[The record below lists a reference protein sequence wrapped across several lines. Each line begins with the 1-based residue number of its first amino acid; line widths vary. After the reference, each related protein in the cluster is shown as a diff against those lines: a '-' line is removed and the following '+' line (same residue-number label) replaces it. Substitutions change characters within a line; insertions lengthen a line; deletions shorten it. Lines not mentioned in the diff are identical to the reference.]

1 MQGLLSIA
9 KHMCDES
16 GQLPRLSMCSSLTT
30 GTSQRMIDNDDDKG
44 SLRAKSE
51 FFPKTVVKSIFYVRL
66 IITIICSY
74 TLPFCIH
81 KCQKQFSNAMQ
92 HFNHNNNSCTK

>member
-16 GQLPRLSMCSSLTT
+16 GQLPRLAMCSSLTT

-44 SLRAKSE
+44 NLRAE
-51 FFPKTVVKSIFYVRL
+51 
-66 IITIICSY
+66 
-74 TLPFCIH
+74 
-81 KCQKQFSNAMQ
+81 
-92 HFNHNNNSCTK
+92 